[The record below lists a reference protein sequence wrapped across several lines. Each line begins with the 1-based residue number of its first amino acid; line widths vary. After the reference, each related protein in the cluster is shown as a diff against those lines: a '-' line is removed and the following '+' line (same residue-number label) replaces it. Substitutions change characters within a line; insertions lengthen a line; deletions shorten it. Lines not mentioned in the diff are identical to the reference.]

1 MAVNNSAEI
10 IIIGGGAAGL
20 MAAAGAAR
28 TLGGKGSKG
37 GMKSDVAGNN
47 GSGRVVVLEKMQR
60 PGRKIMI
67 TGKGRCNFTNLKA
80 WNEFSGHVHPK
91 PNFLKPSFYNLSS
104 EKMIDFLTEN
114 GMESVVERGDRA
126 FPASHLASDVVD
138 ALVRAAE
145 EAGAEV
151 LCDKEVKQIA
161 TTPTGSRNDVEGAT
175 TPAGSRNDVE
185 GAGRSD
191 NENVGRNDRE
201 IPDQVG
207 DDEGTHM
214 GFRVEC
220 GDGSVYE
227 CKKLIICTGGMS
239 YPKTGSSGDGYE
251 WAKEMGHAIKPLFP
265 SLTAVVPKGYKDF
278 AGKGHIHRS
287 EPLSEVGKLLCGNQL
302 KNVEL
307 SVLIDGNEAQN
318 EFGDL
323 DFTDGGIEGPIGFK
337 VSRKCVNAIVNGSKV
352 SAVLDLKPAVD
363 IEDLTVRINTLWNEI
378 SKDKRNAQKQY
389 KDRFRILLTKVLPMS
404 LIQGFM
410 KYHPNADHKTLP
422 KFLKGWKFEIEGYVG
437 YERCVVTAGGVSLDE
452 VAPKT
457 LESKLVPGLYF
468 AGEVLDL
475 DADTGGYNLQTA
487 FSTGYLAGI
496 SAAK

>member
-1 MAVNNSAEI
+1 MTCLKSFSNMAVKNSAEI

-28 TLGGKGSKG
+28 TLCGKG

-104 EKMIDFLTEN
+104 EKMIDFLTEH

-151 LCDKEVKQIA
+151 LCGKEVREISPLA
-161 TTPTGSRNDVEGAT
+161 SL
-175 TPAGSRNDVE
+175 
-185 GAGRSD
+185 
-191 NENVGRNDRE
+191 GRNDR
-201 IPDQVG
+201 G
-207 DDEGTHM
+207 DDVRNDRGDEGRNE

-227 CKKLIICTGGMS
+227 CRKLIICTGGLS

-251 WAKEMGHAIKPLFP
+251 WAKEMGHVVRQLFP

-287 EPLSEVGKLLCGNQL
+287 EPLSEVGKMLCGNQL

-307 SVLIDGNEAQN
+307 SVLIDGNLAQN
-318 EFGDL
+318 EFGDM

>member
-1 MAVNNSAEI
+1 MTGMNSAEI

-20 MAAAGAAR
+20 MAAAGAAAR
-28 TLGGKGSKG
+28 LC
-37 GMKSDVAGNN
+37 
-47 GSGRVVVLEKMQR
+47 GSGRVLVLEKMQR

-91 PNFLKPSFYNLSS
+91 PNFLKPSFYNLTS
-104 EKMIDFLTEN
+104 EKMIDFLTEH

-126 FPASHLASDVVD
+126 FPSSHLASDVVD

-145 EAGAEV
+145 SAGAEV
-151 LCDKEVKQIA
+151 LCGKEVKEISPLA
-161 TTPTGSRNDVEGAT
+161 SL
-175 TPAGSRNDVE
+175 
-185 GAGRSD
+185 
-191 NENVGRNDRE
+191 GRNDR
-201 IPDQVG
+201 G
-207 DDEGTHM
+207 DEGQNE
-214 GFRVEC
+214 GFRIEC

-227 CKKLIICTGGMS
+227 CKKLIICTGGLS

-265 SLTAVVPKGYKDF
+265 SLTAIVPKGYKDLSTTLEMTR
-278 AGKGHIHRS
+278 GKGHTHRS
-287 EPLSEVGKLLCGNQL
+287 LPLSEVGKMLCGNQL

-307 SVLIDGNEAQN
+307 NVLIDGNEAQN

-352 SAVLDLKPAVD
+352 TVVMDLKPAVD

-378 SKDKRNAQKQY
+378 SKDKRNAQKLY

-422 KFLKGWKFEIEGYVG
+422 KYLKGWKFEIDGYVG